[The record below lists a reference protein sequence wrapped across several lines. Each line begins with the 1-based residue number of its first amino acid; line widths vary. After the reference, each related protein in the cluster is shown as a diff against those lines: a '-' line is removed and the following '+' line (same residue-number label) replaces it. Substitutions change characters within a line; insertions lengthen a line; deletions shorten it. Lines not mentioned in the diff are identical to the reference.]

1 MVDISIVIEKASWNR
16 QTDRQT
22 GRQVEGPDNV
32 LSHVDAL
39 AEKWSKIYVE
49 VEKVV
54 VVVVVLLV
62 LVAVVAV
69 VMTLVSMG
77 DGGGDEGGGGEGG
90 GGDDESGCK
99 IICKISL
106 KG

>member
-1 MVDISIVIEKASWNR
+1 M
-16 QTDRQT
+16 
-22 GRQVEGPDNV
+22 
-32 LSHVDAL
+32 
-39 AEKWSKIYVE
+39 
-49 VEKVV
+49 
-54 VVVVVLLV
+54 

-99 IICKISL
+99 IISKISL